1 METCEILITGQ
12 EWPSM
17 PLLPHLRS
25 KSGFSKS
32 FTKVLLLKSR
42 MHFSGKFCIPEIT
55 TSVVCNRSQSFA
67 STHFTVNKY
76 LNKRLKGRSCS
87 TLLYSRS
94 LHYYFLYPVYISLA
108 FTVHCSRVRC
118 GLSTDCFG
126 NKTNMSSSL

>member
-1 METCEILITGQ
+1 METREILITGQ

-17 PLLPHLRS
+17 PLLPHLWG

-42 MHFSGKFCIPEIT
+42 MHFSGKFCIPDIA

-76 LNKRLKGRSCS
+76 LNKRLKGPLLPHPPLFVLLDIPPSPANMRCVS
-87 TLLYSRS
+87 TE
-94 LHYYFLYPVYISLA
+94 
-108 FTVHCSRVRC
+108 
-118 GLSTDCFG
+118 TDC
-126 NKTNMSSSL
+126 KCM